1 MQKRSGRQSTDIVP
15 EKKVSYTLP
24 AFTSMQRRGS

>member
-1 MQKRSGRQSTDIVP
+1 VP